1 MAQIHALLLI
11 ANEPM
16 SSEQILTELAISTG
30 NVNMNIRA
38 LLDWGLVYKISKD
51 GERCEFYVAEK
62 IYTWFSNK
70 YSSIVKKRTGSNP
83 QRFK

>member
-1 MAQIHALLLI
+1 MEYRDCKDQFIATWGQLGPQWGINKTMAQIHALLLI

-38 LLDWGLVYKISKD
+38 LLDWGLVYKIS
-51 GERCEFYVAEK
+51 
-62 IYTWFSNK
+62 
-70 YSSIVKKRTGSNP
+70 
-83 QRFK
+83 